1 MGGFCC
7 RITFGQQSFAKR
19 TPVSH
24 RRTAA
29 ANHPESLRVLAL
41 PSSPPRPQ
49 LIVDPA
55 LQMLSQPHS
64 AALGEKTPASPWSA
78 ATTAPAPATPATPA
92 TPVPRLQLQ
101 LQLPGSGDPH
111 HGPVVCQLRNRDH
124 SAMEA
129 GYRGSMIAPS
139 QCGLY
144 AKSRR
149 QPRPVTLGRTS
160 TPSYTFVSQQ
170 PPAVS
175 PTGLNEPTGAIT
187 SAATATGPGSHPGGT
202 CPGDGRCDGT
212 GGASACAGCPAFNN
226 NMAAASS
233 HDQPQ
238 AQVRTPGLSDRPSG
252 APGALSCTN
261 CGTSTTPLWRR
272 DDAGNNICN
281 ACGLYHK
288 LHGTHRPE
296 AMKKSVIK
304 RRKRVTAAG
313 PSKQAEQAAAEALVA
328 VGRGPDGTIHGVLEN
343 DTVDLDS
350 QHKKKRQRKA
360 KQTAPV
366 PDPNAPLGLPP
377 PGPPSTSS
385 QGENGAGSPV
395 PLARYIDEAALV
407 EPSATSPAA
416 QYHRDSILPPPTLP
430 GMEDD
435 RRYNNRGRNNNERGH
450 APGYLGAPPRER
462 DEGASAVHAVSPSPL
477 HHHGP
482 HDPANSPPIPT
493 RAELEKHYV
502 DLRAERARLEDML
515 RRTDVM
521 LAGVKRGIDEAG
533 IAENGVDE
541 RERTRER
548 PSVAAKTPPIES
560 VSLPPRSPRERAN
573 TLWALNNVEKP

>member
-1 MGGFCC
+1 MA
-7 RITFGQQSFAKR
+7 Q
-19 TPVSH
+19 
-24 RRTAA
+24 TAS
-29 ANHPESLRVLAL
+29 ANHPETLRVLGL
-41 PSSPPRPQ
+41 PSSPTRPQ

-55 LQMLSQPHS
+55 LQMLSEPHS
-64 AALGEKTPASPWSA
+64 ASLGTDKVPASPWSA
-78 ATTAPAPATPATPA
+78 ATTVVAPQTPATPA
-92 TPVPRLQLQ
+92 PPPPPVHPAPASQPATPTTAQSCANCGTESTPLWR
-101 LQLPGSGDPH
+101 
-111 HGPVVCQLRNRDH
+111 RDAEGR
-124 SAMEA
+124 SICNA
-129 GYRGSMIAPS
+129 
-139 QCGLY
+139 CGLY

-149 QPRPVTLGRTS
+149 QPRPATLGRTS
-160 TPSYTFVSQQ
+160 TPSYTFISQQ
-170 PPAVS
+170 PPSVS
-175 PTGLNEPTGAIT
+175 PTGLSEPPV
-187 SAATATGPGSHPGGT
+187 ATANTSHTGGT

-226 NMAAASS
+226 NIAANS
-233 HDQPQ
+233 HEQPQ
-238 AQVRTPGLSDRPSG
+238 AQVRPAGVPDRPTG

-296 AMKKSVIK
+296 AMKKTVIK

-328 VGRGPDGTIHGVLEN
+328 VGRSPDGTAHSALEN
-343 DTVDLDS
+343 DNAEVLDA
-350 QHKKKRQRKA
+350 QHRKKRQRRTKPA
-360 KQTAPV
+360 VPV
-366 PDPNAPLGLPP
+366 PDPNAPIGLPP

-385 QGENGAGSPV
+385 QGENGVGSPV
-395 PLARYIDEAALV
+395 PLARYLDEAALV
-407 EPSATSPAA
+407 EPSTSPAA
-416 QYHRDSILPPPTLP
+416 QYHRDNILPPPTLP
-430 GMEDD
+430 GMEDE
-435 RRYNNRGRNNNERGH
+435 RRYNNRGRFSSPHGGLELPPINLGANTERGP

-462 DEGASAVHAVSPSPL
+462 DEGVSAAHAVSPSPL
-477 HHHGP
+477 HRHGS
-482 HDPANSPPIPT
+482 HDPPTNSPPVPT
-493 RAELEKHYV
+493 RAELEKHYA

-533 IAENGVDE
+533 IVENGVEE

-548 PSVAAKTPPIES
+548 VSGPVNTQTAAES
-560 VSLPPRSPRERAN
+560 VSLPPRSPRERG

>member
-1 MGGFCC
+1 MA
-7 RITFGQQSFAKR
+7 Q
-19 TPVSH
+19 
-24 RRTAA
+24 TAA
-29 ANHPESLRVLAL
+29 ANHPESLRVLGL

-55 LQMLSQPHS
+55 LQMLSEPHS
-64 AALGEKTPASPWSA
+64 TPLGEKTPASPWSV
-78 ATTAPAPATPATPA
+78 ATTVATPATPA
-92 TPVPRLQLQ
+92 TPVP
-101 LQLPGSGDPH
+101 P
-111 HGPVVCQLRNRDH
+111 PVHVQPPATASAPQPATPTTAQSCANCGTETTPLWRRDTEGR
-124 SAMEA
+124 SICNA
-129 GYRGSMIAPS
+129 
-139 QCGLY
+139 CGLY

-160 TPSYTFVSQQ
+160 TPSYTFISQQ
-170 PPAVS
+170 PPTAS
-175 PTGLNEPTGAIT
+175 STGANDPMGT
-187 SAATATGPGSHPGGT
+187 PAATDPVSHTGGT

-226 NMAAASS
+226 NIAVVNPHEQS
-233 HDQPQ
+233 QV
-238 AQVRTPGLSDRPSG
+238 QVRTPGLSERPSG

-328 VGRGPDGTIHGVLEN
+328 VGRGPDGTIHGISEN
-343 DTVDLDS
+343 DTAESLDA
-350 QHKKKRQRKA
+350 QHKKKRQRRTKPA
-360 KQTAPV
+360 VPV

-385 QGENGAGSPV
+385 QGENGVGSPV

-407 EPSATSPAA
+407 EPSTTSPAA
-416 QYHRDSILPPPTLP
+416 QYHRDSVLPPPTLP
-430 GMEDD
+430 GMEDE
-435 RRYNNRGRNNNERGH
+435 RRYNNRGRFSSPHGGLELPPINLGNNSERGH

-462 DEGASAVHAVSPSPL
+462 DEGASAAHAVSASPL
-477 HHHGP
+477 HHHGL
-482 HDPANSPPIPT
+482 HDPSSPPIPT
-493 RAELEKHYV
+493 RAELEKHYA

-515 RRTDVM
+515 RRTDVI

-533 IAENGVDE
+533 ITENGVE
-541 RERTRER
+541 EPERTRER
-548 PSVAAKTPPIES
+548 VSVAVNTPAPAES
-560 VSLPPRSPRERAN
+560 VSLPPRSPRERSG
-573 TLWALNNVEKP
+573 TLWALNNLEKP

>member
-1 MGGFCC
+1 MA
-7 RITFGQQSFAKR
+7 Q
-19 TPVSH
+19 
-24 RRTAA
+24 TAA
-29 ANHPESLRVLAL
+29 ANHPESLRVLGL
-41 PSSPPRPQ
+41 PASPPRPQ

-55 LQMLSQPHS
+55 LQMLSEPAS
-64 AALGEKTPASPWSA
+64 LGAEKTPASPWSA
-78 ATTAPAPATPATPA
+78 ATTVAAPRTPATPA
-92 TPVPRLQLQ
+92 PALPVHAQQPPAPAPQPATPTTAQSCANCGTESTPLWR
-101 LQLPGSGDPH
+101 
-111 HGPVVCQLRNRDH
+111 RDTEGR
-124 SAMEA
+124 SICNA
-129 GYRGSMIAPS
+129 
-139 QCGLY
+139 CGLY

-160 TPSYTFVSQQ
+160 TPSYTFISQQ

-175 PTGLNEPTGAIT
+175 STGVNEPPV
-187 SAATATGPGSHPGGT
+187 ATANPSHTGGT

-226 NMAAASS
+226 NMAANSQE
-233 HDQPQ
+233 QPQ
-238 AQVRTPGLSDRPSG
+238 AQIRPTGVPDRPSG

-328 VGRGPDGTIHGVLEN
+328 VGRGPDGTPGTPEN
-343 DTVDLDS
+343 DHSEGLDA
-350 QHKKKRQRKA
+350 QHKKKRQRRTKPA
-360 KQTAPV
+360 VPG
-366 PDPNAPLGLPP
+366 PDPNTPIGLPP

-385 QGENGAGSPV
+385 QGETGVESPV

-407 EPSATSPAA
+407 EPSTSPVA
-416 QYHRDSILPPPTLP
+416 QYHRDNILPPPTLP
-430 GMEDD
+430 GMEDE
-435 RRYNNRGRNNNERGH
+435 RRYSNRGRFSSPHGGLELPPINLGNNTERGH

-462 DEGASAVHAVSPSPL
+462 DEGASAAHAVSPSPL
-477 HHHGP
+477 HHQNS
-482 HDPANSPPIPT
+482 HDPAHPPPVPT
-493 RAELEKHYV
+493 RAELEKHYA

-533 IAENGVDE
+533 IVENGVEE

-548 PSVAAKTPPIES
+548 SSRTGRNSVG
-560 VSLPPRSPRERAN
+560 
-573 TLWALNNVEKP
+573 VE